1 MKPEQLALL
10 SGSLLVLVA
19 AGCGDEPQ
27 SSQNPGGGSNASAGA
42 TSLGGASGSA
52 TSAAGASGSA
62 TAAGT
67 ATIGGQQTQAGTGS
81 GVGGASSGS
90 NNGGSAPVA
99 GSAGSSAGTA
109 GGTSCP
115 ISSAVAA
122 WPGKNDV
129 KTLDQAA
136 QFKSDLSGLV
146 FEPGQQGAPGVL
158 WAVNNLSS
166 SLFRLVPS
174 GAGFV
179 PDTANG
185 WGSGKGLRYP
195 GGSGAPDSE
204 GVTFGASVADGM
216 YVCSEHDGDNASTS
230 RLSVLRYDVSGAG
243 TTLTATREWNVTA
256 LLPKAEA
263 NAGLEGI
270 TWVPDS
276 FLTGKGFVDEA
287 KQHAYAPAE
296 YPDHGAGLF
305 FVGVEET
312 GKVYGLALNHADGS
326 SKLVATI
333 TTPND
338 GVMGLEFDRD
348 AGNFWF
354 NCDDGCDN
362 QSGILDVDTRAG
374 SATLGHF
381 VVRRQFQRPS
391 SLADSNNEGI
401 AIAPDS
407 ECSGGFKRFF
417 WTDDADEDSFSL
429 RTDLIPCTPCL

>member
-1 MKPEQLALL
+1 MVAGAAGGGGATA
-10 SGSLLVLVA
+10 GSVA
-19 AGCGDEPQ
+19 A
-27 SSQNPGGGSNASAGA
+27 
-42 TSLGGASGSA
+42 
-52 TSAAGASGSA
+52 
-62 TAAGT
+62 
-67 ATIGGQQTQAGTGS
+67 GGQQTQARS
-81 GVGGASSGS
+81 DAGVSGASSGS
-90 NNGGSAPVA
+90 GGGGSVA
-99 GSAGSSAGTA
+99 GSAGSGAGTA

-122 WPGKNDV
+122 WPGKNEV
-129 KTLDQAA
+129 KTVDQAA

-146 FEPGQQGAPGVL
+146 FEPGQQGTSGVL

-166 SLFRLVPS
+166 TLFRLVPS

-185 WGSGKGLRYP
+185 WAAGKGLRYP

-204 GVTFGASVADGM
+204 GVTFGASVADGI
-216 YVCSEHDGDNASTS
+216 YVCSEHDGDSASTS

-270 TWVPDS
+270 TWVPDA
-276 FLTGKGFVDEA
+276 FLIGKGFVDDA
-287 KQHAYAPAE
+287 KQHAYVPSE
-296 YPDHGAGLF
+296 YPDHGSGLF

-312 GKVYGLALNHADGS
+312 GKLYGLALNHADGT
-326 SKLVATI
+326 SKLVATV
-333 TTPND
+333 TTSNE

-348 AGNFWF
+348 AGNLWF

-362 QSGILDVDTRAG
+362 QAGILDVDTRAG
-374 SATLGHF
+374 SATRGHF
-381 VVRRQFQRPS
+381 VVRRQFQRPT
-391 SLADSNNEGI
+391 SLPNSNNEGI

-407 ECSGGFKRFF
+407 ACSGGFKPFF
-417 WTDDADEDSFSL
+417 WTDDADENGFSL

>member
-1 MKPEQLALL
+1 MNAQRGAFV
-10 SGSLLVLVA
+10 SGLLLVAVTV
-19 AGCGDEPQ
+19 GCGDEPK
-27 SSQNPGGGSNASAGA
+27 SSQSTGGGSSAGTA
-42 TSLGGASGSA
+42 TSGGSGAGAAVGGASGSA
-52 TSAAGASGSA
+52 TQAGAATVGGEATEAGSG
-62 TAAGT
+62 T
-67 ATIGGQQTQAGTGS
+67 

-90 NNGGSAPVA
+90 GNGGSAPAA
-99 GSAGSSAGTA
+99 GSAGSGTGTA
-109 GGTSCP
+109 GGTGCP

-146 FEPGQQGAPGVL
+146 FEPGQQGAAGVL

-166 SLFRLVPS
+166 TLFRLIPN

-185 WGSGKGLRYP
+185 WASGKALRYP

-204 GVTFGASVADGM
+204 GVTFAASVADGL

-243 TTLTATREWNVTA
+243 TTLTASREWNVTA

-270 TWVPDS
+270 TWVPDT

-296 YPDHGAGLF
+296 YPDHGTGLF
-305 FVGVEET
+305 FVGVEES
-312 GKVYGLALNHADGS
+312 GKIYGLALNHADGS
-326 SKLVATI
+326 AKLVATI
-333 TTPND
+333 STPND

-362 QSGILDVDTRAG
+362 QSGILDVDTRPG
-374 SATLGHF
+374 STTLGHF

-391 SLADSNNEGI
+391 SLPNSNNEGI
-401 AIAPDS
+401 AIAPNS

-417 WTDDADEDSFSL
+417 WTDDADENDFSL